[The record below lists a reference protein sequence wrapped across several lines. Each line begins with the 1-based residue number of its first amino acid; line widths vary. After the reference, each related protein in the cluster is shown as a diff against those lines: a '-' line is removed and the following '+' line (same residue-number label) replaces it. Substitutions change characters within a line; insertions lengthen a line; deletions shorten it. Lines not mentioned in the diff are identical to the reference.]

1 MKEDILHRQDTSP
14 PTIPRVRLLPI
25 TGLSGAGR
33 TLSLK
38 ALEALGFGAIDNLP
52 LSLIGNVLFPLIQLG
67 EGHHAI
73 TIVVDLGKRIS
84 ARRRLTRPP
93 HP

>member
-33 TLSLK
+33 TRSLK
-38 ALEALGFGAIDNLP
+38 ALEDLGYEAINNLP
-52 LSLIGNVLFPLIQLG
+52 LSQIGSLLFPLTQPG
-67 EGHHAI
+67 EGDRAI
-73 TIVVDLGKRIS
+73 PIDDVTDTRCV
-84 ARRRLTRPP
+84 RRRGG
-93 HP
+93 